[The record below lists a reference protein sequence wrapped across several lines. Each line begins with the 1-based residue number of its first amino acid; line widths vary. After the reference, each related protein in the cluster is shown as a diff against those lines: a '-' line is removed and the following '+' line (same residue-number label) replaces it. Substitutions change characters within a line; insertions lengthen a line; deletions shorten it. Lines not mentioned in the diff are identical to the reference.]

1 MREDVVAAARLWLG
15 TPYRHQASCRGAGA
29 DCLGLIRGVWRDLCG
44 PEPEAPPAYTPDWGE
59 TGRQEVLWSAAT
71 RHLIPL
77 AASPLDAS
85 PLGSGLL
92 ATGLLATGLP
102 EPGLPEPGLPE
113 PGDVLLFRLRT
124 GGIAKHLGIAAETGA
139 APTFIHAYSGHAVVE
154 SPLSEPWARRIVARF
169 GYPKGA
175 I

>member
-1 MREDVVAAARLWLG
+1 MRGDVVAAAREWLG

-44 PEPEAPPAYTPDWGE
+44 PEPEAAPAYTPDWGE
-59 TGRQEVLWSAAT
+59 TGREEMLWAAAA
-71 RHLIPL
+71 RHLTPL
-77 AASPLDAS
+77 AA
-85 PLGSGLL
+85 GQ
-92 ATGLLATGLP
+92 
-102 EPGLPEPGLPE
+102 PE
-113 PGDVLLFRLRT
+113 PGDVLLFRLRA

-139 APTFIHAYSGHAVVE
+139 TPTFIHAYSGHAVVE

>member
-1 MREDVVAAARLWLG
+1 MRGDVVAAARLWLG

-77 AASPLDAS
+77 AANPLAANPLDAS
-85 PLGSGLL
+85 PLGSGPL
-92 ATGLLATGLP
+92 AT
-102 EPGLPEPGLPE
+102 GLPE

-169 GYPKGA
+169 GYPKGT